1 MCAALPASICLS
13 SSSSAVGSASNSRKS
28 FSMEAV
34 PARHPA
40 ASPPAAAPLRPASFS
55 TIGELRAAAAVVRR
69 PPSREGAG
77 GGGSLSPARPPSRER
92 QRVDSLGVAW
102 PVASSKSRSS
112 HSQADLLFCMSGLG
126 QVQEFVEGGSLL
138 HELGHKPPSTQP
150 PSRTPDCSTPA
161 PDFNPVAWR
170 RLPESDAAP
179 TAAAASTAAEPPVAA
194 GARHRAISPLS
205 AATSPAAAPL
215 SPASPTDSAKSGAA
229 TEPPMLFR
237 TTDNLFAT
245 VDDHEASDFVERRVL
260 GQGAFGHAVLW
271 ESRRNGLLVVAK
283 KLLIAGTTDFRK
295 LENEVAI
302 CASLRHPNIV
312 QYLRTSHNDTYLVLM
327 LEYASGG
334 SVADQLDKHAAS
346 TTPFEQ
352 GRVCLWLAQLSS
364 AVAYLHSVKVLHR
377 DLSASNV
384 FLSAAGDI
392 KVGDFGLSK
401 TTGVNASR
409 SALATT
415 MCGTPNYCS
424 PELINGEPYGAASDV
439 WAIGLIAYQLF
450 TLRHPFEASSVSQ
463 LFRLIC
469 AGKVDTT
476 ALAAAPFPSELTCI
490 ADTRHLLHPNAAR
503 RMRLAELLA
512 LPALRSASP
521 WQ

>member
-28 FSMEAV
+28 FSMEAL
-34 PARHPA
+34 PARHRPV

-77 GGGSLSPARPPSRER
+77 GDGSLSPARPLSREG

-102 PVASSKSRSS
+102 PAASSQ
-112 HSQADLLFCMSGLG
+112 SQADLLFRMSGLG

-138 HELGHKPPSTQP
+138 HALGPKPPSTQP
-150 PSRTPDCSTPA
+150 PSRTPDSSSPG
-161 PDFNPVAWR
+161 PDFNP
-170 RLPESDAAP
+170 
-179 TAAAASTAAEPPVAA
+179 
-194 GARHRAISPLS
+194 
-205 AATSPAAAPL
+205 
-215 SPASPTDSAKSGAA
+215 
-229 TEPPMLFR
+229 
-237 TTDNLFAT
+237 

-327 LEYASGG
+327 
-334 SVADQLDKHAAS
+334 Q
-346 TTPFEQ
+346 
-352 GRVCLWLAQLSS
+352 
-364 AVAYLHSVKVLHR
+364 VLHR

-469 AGKVDTT
+469 AGKVDTA
-476 ALAAAPFPSELTCI
+476 AL
-490 ADTRHLLHPNAAR
+490 
-503 RMRLAELLA
+503 
-512 LPALRSASP
+512 
-521 WQ
+521 

>member
-1 MCAALPASICLS
+1 
-13 SSSSAVGSASNSRKS
+13 
-28 FSMEAV
+28 
-34 PARHPA
+34 
-40 ASPPAAAPLRPASFS
+40 
-55 TIGELRAAAAVVRR
+55 
-69 PPSREGAG
+69 
-77 GGGSLSPARPPSRER
+77 
-92 QRVDSLGVAW
+92 
-102 PVASSKSRSS
+102 
-112 HSQADLLFCMSGLG
+112 MSGLG

-138 HELGHKPPSTQP
+138 HALGPKPPSTQP
-150 PSRTPDCSTPA
+150 PSRTPDSSSPG

-170 RLPESDAAP
+170 RLPESGAAP
-179 TAAAASTAAEPPVAA
+179 SPAAASAAAEPPVAA
-194 GARHRAISPLS
+194 GARHRDISPPS

-215 SPASPTDSAKSGAA
+215 SPASPDSAKSGGAA
-229 TEPPMLFR
+229 EPPMTFR

-469 AGKVDTT
+469 AGKVDTA
-476 ALAAAPFPSELTCI
+476 ALAAAPFPPELTCI
-490 ADTRHLLHPNAAR
+490 ADTRHLLHPNAAL
-503 RMRLAELLA
+503 RMRLVELLA

-521 WQ
+521 RQ